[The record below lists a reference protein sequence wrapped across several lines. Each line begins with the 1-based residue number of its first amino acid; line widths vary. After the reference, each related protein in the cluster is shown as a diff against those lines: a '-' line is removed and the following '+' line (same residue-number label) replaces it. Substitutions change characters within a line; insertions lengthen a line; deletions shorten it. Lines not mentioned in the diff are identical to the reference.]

1 MKLNR
6 HVRNLCLG
14 AFMLG
19 VGVYQGGA
27 MGVMLGVIGGVL
39 MLQSWM
45 LLNRE

>member
-6 HVRNLCLG
+6 HVRNLYLG

-27 MGVMLGVIGGVL
+27 MGVVLGVIGGVL

-45 LLNRE
+45 LLK